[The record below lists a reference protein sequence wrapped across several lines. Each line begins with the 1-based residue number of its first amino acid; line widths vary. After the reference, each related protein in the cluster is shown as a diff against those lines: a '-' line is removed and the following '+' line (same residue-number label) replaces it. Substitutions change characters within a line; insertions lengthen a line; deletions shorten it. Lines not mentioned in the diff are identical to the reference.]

1 MKYPIVE
8 GSFRSPHGVP
18 MRMAYR
24 ENTNDW
30 NTLTATLTQD
40 EYALPA
46 GLSGVAVDIGAY
58 LGSVAIALALDN
70 PSLDVVA
77 IEPVWANA
85 DLIERNVAAN
95 MVWHRVKV
103 VRGAVGAGDAV
114 TVAYGFKGTEASE
127 HHAFVGN
134 STLGYG
140 LTHESRVY
148 KPITLQALVD
158 RYGDIEFMKIDCEGG
173 EWPFLTG
180 PLERVGPI
188 VGEAHAI
195 GGHRGGDIAKVL
207 KRTHVV
213 ETFGDLDGTVEFT
226 AIPPGWAIAS

>member
-8 GSFRSPHGVP
+8 GSFRSPHGAP

-30 NTLTATLTQD
+30 NTLNATLTED
-40 EYALPA
+40 EYGLPS

-70 PSLDVVA
+70 PGLEVIA

-95 MVWHRVKV
+95 EVWNRVKV

-140 LTHESRVY
+140 LTHDARVY
-148 KPITLQALVD
+148 KPITLQGLVD
-158 RYGDIEFMKIDCEGG
+158 RYGDIAFMKIDCEGG

-180 PLERVGPI
+180 PLERVARI
-188 VGEAHAI
+188 VGESHAI
-195 GGHRGGDIAKVL
+195 GGHKGGDIVERLAA
-207 KRTHVV
+207 THRVTV
-213 ETFGDLDGTVEFT
+213 TGDPEGTVEFMA
-226 AIPPGWAIAS
+226 AIS